1 VCVGVCKQALVGKL
15 DALTHF
21 HFAPKPVVEDLNVR
35 SDVAAVVSAPFVN
48 YSLLSKQH
56 TAQAS

>member
-1 VCVGVCKQALVGKL
+1 
-15 DALTHF
+15 
-21 HFAPKPVVEDLNVR
+21 VR